1 MERNEKAARAAGPR
15 ARRAGKK
22 PKFWTTVYVGP
33 RGTRKRVLLKSPDG
47 RVFEG
52 TREEVRRAGLL
63 PSERHSL
70 AEGLYINHLALRDK
84 PDTLREQSAFRR
96 MDAIEHHA
104 YRVKNGDAALEVMVG
119 AAARFLG
126 EKVADFKRSA
136 ILAAIE
142 AAMDQAHSKRGSFE
156 LPLTRQERA
165 ALAGLGKSQV
175 DFSLSLKVEGLVKV

>member
-70 AEGLYINHLALRDK
+70 AEGLYINHLAFRDK

-104 YRVKNGDAALEVMVG
+104 YRVKNGDAALPG
-119 AAARFLG
+119 L
-126 EKVADFKRSA
+126 
-136 ILAAIE
+136 
-142 AAMDQAHSKRGSFE
+142 
-156 LPLTRQERA
+156 ERA
-165 ALAGLGKSQV
+165 RPISAFRSRSRGWSRSERSRPSSASGVRGNSRTALHFEHTPRKFPL
-175 DFSLSLKVEGLVKV
+175 

>member
-47 RVFEG
+47 RVFAG

-70 AEGLYINHLALRDK
+70 AEDLYINHLAFRDK

-104 YRVKNGDAALEVMVG
+104 SKVKNGDADIEIMVG

-165 ALAGLGKSQV
+165 ALAGLGKSQA